1 MLVCRNL
8 SVERDGRL
16 LFQPFSIQVAAGQVL
31 TLEGPSGLGKST
43 LLGALV
49 GPLPGISL
57 SGDVHLHGLTWSS
70 VPVQAGAGSD
80 GLSRAELVPAFIHWR
95 ECCARISGAY
105 PATRRADA

>member
-70 VPVQAGAGSD
+70 V
-80 GLSRAELVPAFIHWR
+80 LSRQGGLRWSFKSRACSRIYPL
-95 ECCARISGAY
+95 ARMLRS
-105 PATRRADA
+105 D

>member
-43 LLGALV
+43 LLGGSGRTVAGDLLV
-49 GPLPGISL
+49 
-57 SGDVHLHGLTWSS
+57 W
-70 VPVQAGAGSD
+70 
-80 GLSRAELVPAFIHWR
+80 
-95 ECCARISGAY
+95 
-105 PATRRADA
+105 